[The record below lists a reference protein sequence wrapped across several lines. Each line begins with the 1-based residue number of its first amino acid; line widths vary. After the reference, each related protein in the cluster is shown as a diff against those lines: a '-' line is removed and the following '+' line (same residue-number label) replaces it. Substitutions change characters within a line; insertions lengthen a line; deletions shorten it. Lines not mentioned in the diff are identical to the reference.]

1 MASISY
7 RNNRWQVRVRRKGHP
22 TETRSFA
29 TRQDAERW
37 ARGLETDMDR
47 GAYVPLGEA
56 QRTTLGDLIERYLVE
71 VTPTL
76 KGAKED
82 TIRLR
87 ALMRHPIC
95 SYALIALTPTCVAK
109 YRDERL
115 QKVSSGT
122 VIRELAYISA
132 IINHARREWSINIE
146 NPVSRVRKPSAPAGR
161 DRVLTSAEEAR
172 LLDALRP
179 TGRRSPWLYP
189 LVVLALETAM
199 RRGELLGLNW
209 QDVNLVNRTATLHD
223 TKNGD
228 GRTVPL
234 SSRAVEVLQAL
245 PRSISG
251 HVIPMTPFAA
261 CAAFDRATDRANI
274 DGLRF
279 HDLRH
284 TAITRMA
291 EKLPNVIELAAVS
304 GHKSLRML
312 QRYYHPRAEDLAHK
326 LG

>member
-22 TETRSFA
+22 TETRSFG

-37 ARGLETDMDR
+37 ARGLEADMDR

-71 VTPTL
+71 VTPSL

-87 ALMRHPIC
+87 ALMRNPLC
-95 SYALIALTPTCVAK
+95 SYALIALTPTSVAK

-122 VIRELAYISA
+122 VIRELAFISA

-146 NPVSRVRKPSAPAGR
+146 NPVSRVRKPSAPVGR
-161 DRVLTSAEEAR
+161 DRVLTAEEEAR
-172 LLDALRP
+172 LIDALRP
-179 TGRRSPWLYP
+179 RGRRSPWLYP
-189 LVVLALETAM
+189 LVLLALETAM
-199 RRGELLGLNW
+199 RRGELLVLRW
-209 QDVNLVNRTATLHD
+209 QDVNLVKRTATLYD
-223 TKNGD
+223 TKNGE
-228 GRTVPL
+228 GRVVPL

-251 HVIPMTPFAA
+251 HVIPMTPFAVY
-261 CAAFDRATDRANI
+261 AAFDRATDRAKI

-291 EKLPNVIELAAVS
+291 EKLPNLIELAAVS

-312 QRYYHPRAEDLAHK
+312 QRYYHPRAEDLAYK